1 MTMHKLFMHKFFMH
15 KQINLINLINLFMHK
30 HLVVLLTVG
39 TPPLLF
45 VFFIYLFQSQACAE
59 QLKNA
64 TPEEVSGD

>member
-1 MTMHKLFMHKFFMH
+1 MHKLFMHKFFMH
-15 KQINLINLINLFMHK
+15 KQINLFMHK

>member
-1 MTMHKLFMHKFFMH
+1 MH
-15 KQINLINLINLFMHK
+15 KQINLFMHK